1 MNSLEKIKS
10 LSIWSKEIEIKPL
23 EGGITNLNYLVNHG
37 SEKLVVRLG
46 SDIPEH
52 LVYRSNEIIV
62 SKAAYEIGVSP
73 KLIHSEQGVLVLE
86 FIESTTLD
94 PKGVQQN
101 LKRIIPIIKK
111 IHHEIPNTLSGQPAI
126 FWVFYVIKYYA
137 NFLKKNKSNH
147 IGILENLLDKSA
159 KLEKLS
165 LSSPREIVKL
175 GINQV
180 IMLSFNMVIIA
191 SMIGAGGL
199 GYDVLTSLRKLDI
212 GGGVEAGLAI
222 IILAIVLDRMS
233 YAYIGKH
240 KKYSEKNTTFFKR
253 NLHLI
258 IIFVLI
264 LSYYLL
270 GVFVEFLKSYPEHL
284 VITIFW
290 QQTF

>member
-111 IHHEIPNTLSGQPAI
+111 IHHEIPNT
-126 FWVFYVIKYYA
+126 FWI
-137 NFLKKNKSNH
+137 
-147 IGILENLLDKSA
+147 
-159 KLEKLS
+159 
-165 LSSPREIVKL
+165 
-175 GINQV
+175 
-180 IMLSFNMVIIA
+180 
-191 SMIGAGGL
+191 
-199 GYDVLTSLRKLDI
+199 
-212 GGGVEAGLAI
+212 
-222 IILAIVLDRMS
+222 
-233 YAYIGKH
+233 
-240 KKYSEKNTTFFKR
+240 
-253 NLHLI
+253 
-258 IIFVLI
+258 
-264 LSYYLL
+264 
-270 GVFVEFLKSYPEHL
+270 
-284 VITIFW
+284 
-290 QQTF
+290 